1 MVSRRTQ
8 VIRSGAL
15 GVVGLGLAF
24 LMGASL
30 ISRPSSVSSAL
41 PVLSGGDSAESPSPT
56 EPRARPGD
64 SRVGHVPGDERI
76 GRLVA

>member
-1 MVSRRTQ
+1 MVSRRTR
-8 VIRSGAL
+8 VIRVGAL

-30 ISRPSSVSSAL
+30 ISRPSSVSSAS
-41 PVLSGGDSAESPSPT
+41 PVSGGRLVGVAVAGT
-56 EPRARPGD
+56 AARPGD